1 MKLVGTIQPFIG
13 MQSIHLYS
21 DNNEEQE
28 YRLAYIDTY
37 AATVMR
43 FLEEFPNITEL
54 DLHGAEQFCT
64 KIKSEIEANLLTKY
78 NNNKRI
84 EVKIV

>member
-13 MQSIHLYS
+13 MQSIHLYA
-21 DNNEEQE
+21 DNNEEKE
-28 YRLAYIDTY
+28 YRLAYLNTY
-37 AATVMR
+37 AATVMK
-43 FLEEFPNITEL
+43 FIEDFPDITEL

-64 KIKSEIEANLLTKY
+64 KIKTEVEANLLNKY

-84 EVKIV
+84 EVKVI